1 MEETWCLSQQFFCPE
16 VILRRFR
23 YFQILQLSILSQ
35 TTFSKIQRTYLVP
48 SIDQY
53 WVKHQDGIL
62 KLLIGKYVIIL
73 GKYVTIFN
81 KTRKWCKCT
90 RTKVHMKLFSSVDK
104 IMEKCFFAVIHHLAV
119 TIKAKF
125 ISAEWFK
132 NVCVRKKCRIR

>member
-1 MEETWCLSQQFFCPE
+1 MFASAILLSGSNFKKISMFSK
-16 VILRRFR
+16 F
-23 YFQILQLSILSQ
+23 LQLSILSQ

-53 WVKHQDGIL
+53 WVEHQDGIL

-81 KTRKWCKCT
+81 KTRIWCKCT

-104 IMEKCFFAVIHHLAV
+104 IMEKCFFPVIHHLAV
-119 TIKAKF
+119 TIKSKF
-125 ISAEWFK
+125 IHAEWFK
-132 NVCVRKKCRIR
+132 NFCLRKKCRIR

>member
-1 MEETWCLSQQFFCPE
+1 MHGGDLMCVSAILLSGSNFKKISMFSK
-16 VILRRFR
+16 F
-23 YFQILQLSILSQ
+23 LQLSILSQ

-53 WVKHQDGIL
+53 WVEHQDGIL

-73 GKYVTIFN
+73 GTIFN
-81 KTRKWCKCT
+81 KTRIWCKCT

-104 IMEKCFFAVIHHLAV
+104 IMEKCFFPVIHHLAV

-125 ISAEWFK
+125 IPAEWF
-132 NVCVRKKCRIR
+132 NNFCLRKKCRIR

>member
-1 MEETWCLSQQFFCPE
+1 MFASAILLSGSNFKKISMFSK
-16 VILRRFR
+16 F
-23 YFQILQLSILSQ
+23 LQLSILSQ

-53 WVKHQDGIL
+53 WVEHQDGIL

-81 KTRKWCKCT
+81 KTRIWCKCT

-104 IMEKCFFAVIHHLAV
+104 IMEKCFFPVIHHLAV
-119 TIKAKF
+119 TIKAKC

-132 NVCVRKKCRIR
+132 NFCLRKKCRIR